1 MNTRS
6 ANQFKYFKII
16 GFRGD
21 FLCGLKLK
29 KYSFSKI
36 ATTLHKKAVKN
47 STFIVY
53 FFYKFVAGQ
62 KNCCCR
68 EMPVGRFL
76 LKKFYN
82 STKTL

>member
-29 KYSFSKI
+29 KI
-36 ATTLHKKAVKN
+36 L
-47 STFIVY
+47 
-53 FFYKFVAGQ
+53 
-62 KNCCCR
+62 
-68 EMPVGRFL
+68 L
-76 LKKFYN
+76 LKD
-82 STKTL
+82 